1 MHVTIDSL
9 GTKGDGI
16 AQGADGP
23 LYLPF
28 TLPGEVVEI
37 EPGAVAGRADFTL
50 VEPSPERR
58 EPPCPH
64 FGECGGCDLQ
74 HASEAVYREFKRDL
88 VVAALARDGLEAEI
102 SPLVGCMP
110 RSRRRVALTA
120 TRAGTRV
127 VLGYNA
133 ARTNRVVAIE
143 TCPIALPAIEAALPF
158 LRRLAALLTDR
169 KKPLKLMVTAT
180 TAGLDVAASDAAKL
194 SEKLRQPAV
203 AMALRADIA
212 RLSVDGEVLVK
223 SRPPL
228 VDFSGVSTELPPGGF
243 LQAVESAEAA
253 MAELVVGH
261 LGGAKRVADF
271 FSGCGTFSL
280 RLARQ
285 SAVHAVE
292 SEAAALAAQDR
303 AHRGATGLK
312 PLSTERRDLFRR
324 PVPAKEL
331 KAFDGVVFDP
341 PRAGAEGLV
350 RELAGSGVKRVAA
363 VSCNPVTLARDLK
376 ILVDGGYRLVSVTP
390 IDQFLWSHHVEA
402 VALLARP

>member
-341 PRAGAEGLV
+341 PRAGTEGLV